1 MSTVSEAARRR
12 TFAVIAHP
20 DAGKSTI
27 TEALALHAH
36 VISEAGAERDADY
49 RLLDLAEFDVPHL
62 IAEVVPGAA
71 NKQYDD
77 PAVTAWSKA
86 VDACDGFVFVTPE
99 YNHSIPG
106 TMKNAFDSLFGEWA
120 GKPVAFVGYGA
131 DGGVRAVEHWRQIV
145 ANLSM
150 TDIRNQVVLNIFGE
164 DVNDG
169 ELSPR
174 EHKQAA
180 LTRALSDLEEKL
192 G

>member
-1 MSTVSEAARRR
+1 MTTIGVFLGSVR
-12 TFAVIAHP
+12 TGRIGSQVGAWVM
-20 DAGKSTI
+20 
-27 TEALALHAH
+27 
-36 VISEAGAERDADY
+36 EAGAERDADY

-120 GKPVAFVGYGA
+120 GKPVAFVSYGA

-150 TDIRNQVVLNIFGE
+150 TDIRNQVALNIFGE

-174 EHKQAA
+174 EDKQAA
-180 LTRALSDLEEKL
+180 LTRALDDLEEKL

>member
-1 MSTVSEAARRR
+1 MTTIGVFLGSVRSGRIGERIGAWVMDAA
-12 TFAVIAHP
+12 
-20 DAGKSTI
+20 AG
-27 TEALALHAH
+27 
-36 VISEAGAERDADY
+36 RDADY
-49 RLLDLAEFDVPHL
+49 RLLDLADFDVPHL
-62 IAEVVPGAA
+62 VAEVVPGAA

-77 PAVTAWSKA
+77 PAVTAWSEA

-120 GKPVAFVGYGA
+120 GKPVAFVGYGG

-150 TDIRNQVVLNIFGE
+150 HGIRNQVALNIFGE
-164 DVNDG
+164 DVEDG
-169 ELSPR
+169 ELAPR
-174 EHKQAA
+174 EDKLAA
-180 LTRALSDLEEKL
+180 LTRALDDLEAEL

>member
-1 MSTVSEAARRR
+1 MTTIGVFLGSVRSGRIGEHIGAWVMDAA
-12 TFAVIAHP
+12 
-20 DAGKSTI
+20 
-27 TEALALHAH
+27 
-36 VISEAGAERDADY
+36 AERDADY
-49 RLLDLAEFDVPHL
+49 RLLDLADFDVPHL
-62 IAEVVPGAA
+62 VAEVVPGAA

-86 VDACDGFVFVTPE
+86 VDTCDGFVFVTPE

-150 TDIRNQVVLNIFGE
+150 TDIRNQVALNIFGE
-164 DVNDG
+164 DVDDG

-192 G
+192 S

>member
-1 MSTVSEAARRR
+1 MDAA
-12 TFAVIAHP
+12 
-20 DAGKSTI
+20 
-27 TEALALHAH
+27 
-36 VISEAGAERDADY
+36 AERDADY
-49 RLLDLAEFDVPHL
+49 RLLDLADFDVPHL

-120 GKPVAFVGYGA
+120 DKPVAFVGYGA

-150 TDIRNQVVLNIFGE
+150 TDIRNQVALNIFGE
-164 DVNDG
+164 DVDDG
-169 ELSPR
+169 ELAPR

-192 G
+192 S

>member
-1 MSTVSEAARRR
+1 MTTIGVFLGSVRSGRIGEHIGAWVMDAA
-12 TFAVIAHP
+12 
-20 DAGKSTI
+20 AG
-27 TEALALHAH
+27 
-36 VISEAGAERDADY
+36 RDADY

-86 VDACDGFVFVTPE
+86 VDTCDGFVFVTPE

>member
-1 MSTVSEAARRR
+1 MTTIGVFLGSVRSGRIGEHIGAWVMDAA
-12 TFAVIAHP
+12 
-20 DAGKSTI
+20 
-27 TEALALHAH
+27 
-36 VISEAGAERDADY
+36 AERDADY
-49 RLLDLAEFDVPHL
+49 RLLDLADFDVPHL
-62 IAEVVPGAA
+62 VAEVVPGAA

-77 PAVTAWSKA
+77 PAVTAWSEA

-120 GKPVAFVGYGA
+120 GKPVAFVSYGA

-145 ANLSM
+145 ATLSM
-150 TDIRNQVVLNIFGE
+150 TDIRNQVALNIFGE

>member
-1 MSTVSEAARRR
+1 MTTIGVFLGSVRSGRIGEHIGAWVMDAA
-12 TFAVIAHP
+12 
-20 DAGKSTI
+20 
-27 TEALALHAH
+27 
-36 VISEAGAERDADY
+36 AERDADY
-49 RLLDLAEFDVPHL
+49 RLLDLADFDVPHL
-62 IAEVVPGAA
+62 VAEVVPGAA
-71 NKQYDD
+71 NKQYDA

-86 VDACDGFVFVTPE
+86 VDTCDGFVFVTPE

-150 TDIRNQVVLNIFGE
+150 TDIRNQVALNIFGE
-164 DVNDG
+164 DVENG
-169 ELSPR
+169 ELAPR

>member
-1 MSTVSEAARRR
+1 MTTIGVFLGSVRNGRIGEQVGSWVMDAA
-12 TFAVIAHP
+12 
-20 DAGKSTI
+20 
-27 TEALALHAH
+27 
-36 VISEAGAERDADY
+36 AEHDADY
-49 RLLDLAEFDVPHL
+49 RLLDLADFDVPHL
-62 IAEVVPGAA
+62 VAEVVPGAA

-77 PAVTAWSKA
+77 PVVTRWSEA

-150 TDIRNQVVLNIFGE
+150 TDIRNQVALNIFGE
-164 DVNDG
+164 DVDDG

-192 G
+192 S

>member
-1 MSTVSEAARRR
+1 MTTIGVFLGSVR
-12 TFAVIAHP
+12 TGRIGSQVGAWVM
-20 DAGKSTI
+20 
-27 TEALALHAH
+27 
-36 VISEAGAERDADY
+36 EAGAERDADY

-131 DGGVRAVEHWRQIV
+131 DGGVRSVEHWRQIV

>member
-1 MSTVSEAARRR
+1 MTTIGVFLGSVRSGRIGEHIGAWVMDAA
-12 TFAVIAHP
+12 
-20 DAGKSTI
+20 
-27 TEALALHAH
+27 
-36 VISEAGAERDADY
+36 AERDADY
-49 RLLDLAEFDVPHL
+49 RLLDLADFDVPHL
-62 IAEVVPGAA
+62 VAEVVPGAA

-77 PAVTAWSKA
+77 PAVTAWSEA

-120 GKPVAFVGYGA
+120 GKPVAFVGYGG

-180 LTRALSDLEEKL
+180 LTRALDDLEEKL

>member
-1 MSTVSEAARRR
+1 MTTIGVFLGSVRTGRIGEQIGAWVMDAA
-12 TFAVIAHP
+12 
-20 DAGKSTI
+20 
-27 TEALALHAH
+27 
-36 VISEAGAERDADY
+36 AERDADY
-49 RLLDLAEFDVPHL
+49 RLLELADFDVPHL

-86 VDACDGFVFVTPE
+86 VDTCDGFVFVTPE

-150 TDIRNQVVLNIFGE
+150 TDIRNQVALNIFGE
-164 DVNDG
+164 DGEDG
-169 ELSPR
+169 ELAPR

>member
-1 MSTVSEAARRR
+1 MTTIGVFLGSVRSGRIGEHIGAWVMDAA
-12 TFAVIAHP
+12 
-20 DAGKSTI
+20 
-27 TEALALHAH
+27 
-36 VISEAGAERDADY
+36 AERDADY
-49 RLLDLAEFDVPHL
+49 RLLDLADFDVPHL
-62 IAEVVPGAA
+62 VAEVVPGAA

-86 VDACDGFVFVTPE
+86 VDTCDGFVFVTPE

-106 TMKNAFDSLFGEWA
+106 TMKTASAPLSGGWA
-120 GKPVAFVGYGA
+120 GRPVAFVGSGA

-150 TDIRNQVVLNIFGE
+150 TDIRNQVALNIFGE
-164 DVNDG
+164 DVENG
-169 ELSPR
+169 ELAPR

>member
-1 MSTVSEAARRR
+1 MTTIGVFLGSVRSGRIGEHIGAWVMDAA
-12 TFAVIAHP
+12 
-20 DAGKSTI
+20 AG
-27 TEALALHAH
+27 
-36 VISEAGAERDADY
+36 RDADY
-49 RLLDLAEFDVPHL
+49 RLLDLADFDVSHL
-62 IAEVVPGAA
+62 VAEVVPGAA

-77 PAVTAWSKA
+77 PAVTRWSEA

>member
-1 MSTVSEAARRR
+1 MDAA
-12 TFAVIAHP
+12 
-20 DAGKSTI
+20 AG
-27 TEALALHAH
+27 
-36 VISEAGAERDADY
+36 RDADY
-49 RLLDLAEFDVPHL
+49 RLLDLADFDVSHL
-62 IAEVVPGAA
+62 VAEVVPGAA

-77 PAVTAWSKA
+77 PAVTRWSEA

>member
-1 MSTVSEAARRR
+1 MTTIGVFLGSVR
-12 TFAVIAHP
+12 TGRIGSQVGAWVM
-20 DAGKSTI
+20 
-27 TEALALHAH
+27 
-36 VISEAGAERDADY
+36 EAGAERDADY

-86 VDACDGFVFVTPE
+86 VDACDGVVFVTPE

>member
-1 MSTVSEAARRR
+1 MTTIGVFLGSVRSGRIGEHIGDWVMDAA
-12 TFAVIAHP
+12 
-20 DAGKSTI
+20 
-27 TEALALHAH
+27 
-36 VISEAGAERDADY
+36 AERDADY
-49 RLLDLAEFDVPHL
+49 RLLDLADFDVPHL
-62 IAEVVPGAA
+62 VAEVVPGAA

-77 PAVTAWSKA
+77 PAVTAWSEA

>member
-1 MSTVSEAARRR
+1 MTTIGVFLGSVRSGRIGEHIGAWVMDAA
-12 TFAVIAHP
+12 
-20 DAGKSTI
+20 
-27 TEALALHAH
+27 
-36 VISEAGAERDADY
+36 AERDADY

-86 VDACDGFVFVTPE
+86 VDTCDGFVFVTPE

>member
-1 MSTVSEAARRR
+1 MTTIGVFLGSVR
-12 TFAVIAHP
+12 TGRIGSQVGAWVM
-20 DAGKSTI
+20 
-27 TEALALHAH
+27 
-36 VISEAGAERDADY
+36 EAGAERDADY